1 MVSSRKIFPS
11 LQTIAVYDQFKPN
24 LPMDD
29 SMAPRKHREAYS
41 YLLAW
46 TKRYRE
52 MGIALVGVNDEPMA
66 HEDPGPERWRGRIAT
81 TDDSDGS
88 YDDVHTDPEDLS
100 FPSDSDEISDGDE
113 SSEYS
118 SSDLDSDDGDWDPE
132 LSGSEV
138 GSTEAL
144 EIFRSTVEVCSFVLC

>member
-1 MVSSRKIFPS
+1 MASSRKIFPS

-29 SMAPRKHREAYS
+29 NMAPLKHREAYS

-52 MGIALVGVNDEPMA
+52 MGMTLVGVNDEPMA
-66 HEDPGPERWRGRIAT
+66 PEDPGPERWRGRNAT
-81 TDDSDGS
+81 ADDSDGD
-88 YDDVHTDPEDLS
+88 DDVHTDPEDLS
-100 FPSDSDEISDGDE
+100 FPSDSEEVSDGFE

-118 SSDLDSDDGDWDPE
+118 SSDLDSDDGNWDSE
-132 LSGSEV
+132 SSGNEV
-138 GSTEAL
+138 GSAEAL
-144 EIFRSTVEVCSFVLC
+144 EIFRGTVEVRSFVLR